1 VDNLGPGEMAQWI
14 KHVLGNQE
22 VWREPRTHKNVSE
35 HGSLAAISAEMSF
48 INKGNLLEM
57 EMG

>member
-1 VDNLGPGEMAQWI
+1 MAQWI